1 VSWRDGGTRETDV
14 RNRALRA
21 ASDSAAQAHQGLNE
35 QIFGL
40 IKQISGRAQ
49 RDQEA
54 QSLINAPPA
63 RENHDHQVLP
73 QVPRGLLAL
82 AGVPAVT
89 FGPSEMAQLMLEA
102 QALFVVVM
110 LWSVGTGIVLGS
122 IIACYEII
130 RAKRQGTR
138 FDPFIFPVKADKG
151 ESALETWSRLEL
163 EPFIQHVVQQ
173 LQLWEQMNQE
183 LNQRKVIEWQDQQR
197 REEERDQQWREYE
210 VERRH
215 QELLNELRGLQP
227 YR

>member
-1 VSWRDGGTRETDV
+1 MSWRDGGTRETDV

-89 FGPSEMAQLMLEA
+89 FGPPGTGAADAGGASDDRSRDALERRRRYRARLHYRLLQHHSREMAAGESYWAAALNLSNYRSS
-102 QALFVVVM
+102 QADITDDSGAGGLAGF
-110 LWSVGTGIVLGS
+110 GR
-122 IIACYEII
+122 IAPGGGGGGEPAP
-130 RAKRQGTR
+130 RR
-138 FDPFIFPVKADKG
+138 PPIFPVTLFAVTI
-151 ESALETWSRLEL
+151 ALAVGGGALYWHQGRM
-163 EPFIQHVVQQ
+163 VGKV
-173 LQLWEQMNQE
+173 WQMRPRSQTA
-183 LNQRKVIEWQDQQR
+183 
-197 REEERDQQWREYE
+197 
-210 VERRH
+210 
-215 QELLNELRGLQP
+215 
-227 YR
+227 